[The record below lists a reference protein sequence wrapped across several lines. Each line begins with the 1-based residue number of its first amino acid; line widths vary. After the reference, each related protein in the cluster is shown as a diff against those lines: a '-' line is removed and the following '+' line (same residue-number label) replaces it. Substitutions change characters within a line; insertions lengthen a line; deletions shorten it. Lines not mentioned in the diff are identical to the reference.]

1 MKKYPLLCSLAVSIL
16 LFVITLPFSHDM
28 YIAPLFTVICVCL
41 GLLSSILFGIILY
54 QVLSK
59 RFLVENYGIFLGF
72 IILQGAAHA
81 GFAMMNWGSWL
92 FLGITVVVLVGM
104 AFRYVKARNSYTT

>member
-1 MKKYPLLCSLAVSIL
+1 MKKFPFWCSLAVSIL

-41 GLLSSILFGIILY
+41 GLMSSVLFGIILY

-59 RFLVENYGIFLGF
+59 RFLVENYGTFLGF
-72 IILQGAAHA
+72 IILQGVAHA

-104 AFRYVKARNSYTT
+104 AVSYVKAQKS